1 MANHLIISFGNHR
14 LNFTVESTPIAS
26 LWLDRMEKRH
36 QWPLDDPHRF
46 YHFNSTEQEVI
57 LAEKSLRDCIDTIN
71 AYQPIVERC
80 FTSVYDQDLLNYL
93 HNIFERYHGMLDQ
106 QDHKFW
112 IHAPD
117 QVRKALADLNLA
129 VHRCEYLS
137 NGRPRII
144 CTWFGMPKTERLDP
158 ELQRRY
164 GRLDCEFGAVY
175 LNYVEIGKTAQ
186 DLARDNDIYLADE
199 MFQPFTHYSADF
211 LVTFYNQPAGDMR
224 SVLQSI
230 DRYWQNNRDFFQKF
244 GINASNDTRMM
255 PFRFKVA
262 QLQYTSGHEH
272 AIIDMIRQNQ
282 IVTSVE
288 IA

>member
-1 MANHLIISFGNHR
+1 MTITFGHHP
-14 LNFTVESTPIAS
+14 LKFTVEDNPIGQ
-26 LWLDRMEKRH
+26 LWLDRMARRH
-36 QWPLDDPHRF
+36 AWPLDDPRRF
-46 YHFNSTEQEVI
+46 YHFNDPAQEAVI
-57 LAEKSLRDCIDTIN
+57 AERMLRECMDTIN
-71 AYQPIVERC
+71 SYQPIIERR
-80 FTSVYDQDLLNYL
+80 FTNINDQDLLNYL

-106 QDHKFW
+106 QGHEFW
-112 IHAPD
+112 ICAPNR
-117 QVRKALADLNLA
+117 VRKALADLNLA
-129 VHRCEYLS
+129 VHRCEYLR
-137 NGRPRII
+137 NGRPRVI

-164 GRLDCEFGAVY
+164 GQLGCEFGAVY

-199 MFQPFTHYSADF
+199 MFKPFTHYSADF
-211 LVTFYNQPAGDMR
+211 LVTFYDQPASDMR

-244 GINASNDTRMM
+244 GINASNDIRMM

-272 AIIDMIRQNQ
+272 AILDMIRQNQ